1 MAFKGF
7 GNLENLSKDLD
18 AFVASATLIGPIEAA
33 ETIVAELQYAGPLW
47 TGRFANSWQIIGPQG
62 QTAKGTGRPGT
73 TQPVKFIAAPFT
85 GPQAA
90 AVFLRKLVGNKVVF
104 NISNFA
110 TGPDG
115 PYALKAMDI
124 QEGKFEYPG
133 IEPIKKATRGV
144 RTGEYRGNVV
154 PTPTGP
160 NRITAPQDWYANYVR
175 GGGLDK
181 AVRLTMDKELGRFRR

>member
-7 GNLENLSKDLD
+7 GTLEQAIKDVGD
-18 AFVASATLIGPIEAA
+18 FAASATLIGPIKAA
-33 ETIVAELQYAGPLW
+33 ERIVTELQYAGPVW
-47 TGRFANSWQIIGPQG
+47 TGRFANSWQITGPQG
-62 QTAKGTGRPGT
+62 QTAKGSGQPGT
-73 TQPVKFIAAPFT
+73 TQPVKFMSAPFT
-85 GPQAA
+85 GPQAS
-90 AVFLRKLVGNKVVF
+90 AVLLKRLIGDNVVF

-133 IEPIKKATRGV
+133 VEPIKKAIRGV
-144 RTGEYRGNVV
+144 RTGEYRGNVA

-160 NRITAPQDWYANYVR
+160 NRITAPLDWYANYVR

-181 AVRLTMDKELGRFRR
+181 AVRLTMDRELGRFRR